1 MPNLPI
7 SQLPS
12 VGNTGYTESD
22 ILVFV
27 NYQIETGTT
36 SNTPLSQVKE
46 WVLSGLSENYL
57 PLSGGTVSGDTIFQS
72 GLTANTISA
81 TTYLNLPDVEPSK
94 KIVLKKLYL
103 GNRNVNNSTN
113 PFVSSILNQS
123 LNNQTKRIFTSPNQ
137 YTGSFLDYYFT
148 VNDGVERKKILFS
161 RGIAPNIITGTT
173 IDDMVDY
180 IVDTYVDVNVNFYCE
195 LWVFLDKNFNEIKQL
210 KLVNPLFNSL
220 HPRKL
225 NSTRSYLGVTEF
237 VRKTEYPDFSWLD
250 DNTITSNFNAPS
262 DIWYDPLTSEDIPK
276 KIHDIVNTSGFYG
289 TLSGFAQT
297 VINVGSWDTDVRNVV
312 NNSVYVETLQNF
324 YTKFIVPTNRYNF
337 TNVNLQKLN
346 NFYGDIF
353 YDNVS
358 GSPLVFSANSN
369 TDVYPSPY
377 FLQLIDTYKIYPSG
391 QFGYI
396 FYSSSAEA
404 DTQLNDLNYS
414 VGHDN
419 ELKYINRNTREFGS
433 YIQVIPGINENYS
446 LNVKISGD
454 PDQNLCNSFI
464 DDLFDNRL
472 VLNNPNVKLNSSAW
486 QNIKN
491 FNKSE
496 FYNSV
501 LTGQTEFN
509 FLLQSTDV
517 KMEQLSENYQFTGS
531 SFVRKIYNSGE
542 FSYYGDSSG
551 TYLQFGVNSL
561 SGEGLFDQNFNSGGF
576 GSDNLG
582 QCIDKQSNGKIIV
595 GGAFSEYDESTST
608 YYMNNIMRLNTD
620 GTYDTSFVNGI
631 GYGFNNPVYAVAVQ
645 SDDKIIVGG
654 VFSTYTDNTGSYSCN
669 NIARL
674 NSDGTFDT
682 TFNSGGNDFDDYVN
696 TIAIQSDGKIICGG
710 AFNIYNDINGNWNTT
725 YLIRLNTDG
734 TADLSFVGDNYGF
747 NNIVRVV
754 SIQSN
759 GKVLVGGDF
768 SQYSNSAA
776 TNNMSHICRLNTNGD
791 FDTSFGTIG
800 FGFDDSVD
808 AFAIQS
814 DGKILVGGVF
824 NLYTSGPYECA
835 KIARLNSDGSFDT
848 SFLDGIGVYG
858 FAGGWVR
865 DIKIQNDGKILVVGG
880 FYSYDDET
888 GSYFP
893 NRIAR
898 LNSDG
903 TYDTTFN
910 QGGTGFTGWDV
921 YQMLLTEETVI
932 DKISVDAI
940 YKGHSFRPF
949 IYPLNLTQIFF
960 DVPSSYL
967 YDGTNLIPSD
977 NSSNNIFEFVGS
989 TITNKKLCL
998 IVYYKKLDSYDLFV
1012 EDIVLAEP
1020 RGGFGYVETNVIT
1033 LMINNLEKIFTTN
1046 LGNNVKS
1053 RQIKPNNLEVYL
1065 GILDVDTNKVNTI
1078 PNYKIVVDNYGGNL
1092 IFRLVKGGLNMN

>member
-1 MPNLPI
+1 
-7 SQLPS
+7 

-72 GLTANTISA
+72 GLTATTISA

-94 KIVLKKLYL
+94 KIVLKKMYL
-103 GNRNVNNSTN
+103 GNKNVNDTTKLGVRAFISNTLVNNLDRLTN
-113 PFVSSILNQS
+113 VPS
-123 LNNQTKRIFTSPNQ
+123 Q

-148 VNDGVERKKILFS
+148 VNDGVERKKILYKREIGSDYFT
-161 RGIAPNIITGTT
+161 ATT
-173 IDDMVDY
+173 VFDMVDY
-180 IVDTYVDVNVNFYCE
+180 IVDTYVDINVNFYCE
-195 LWVFLDKNFNEIKQL
+195 LWVFLDKDFNEIKQL

-225 NSTRSYLGVTEF
+225 NMTKSYLGITEF
-237 VRKTEYPDFSWLD
+237 VRKTNDLAYDYF
-250 DNTITSNFNAPS
+250 DNTITSNFIGLS
-262 DIWYDPLTSEDIPK
+262 DVYYDPATSEDIPK
-276 KIHDIVNTSGFYG
+276 KLYDIVNTSGFYG
-289 TLSGFAQT
+289 SLSGFAQT
-297 VINVGSWDTDVRNVV
+297 VINVGSWDKDVRNVV

-324 YTKFIVPTNRYNF
+324 YTKFIVPTNKYNF

-396 FYSSSAEA
+396 FYSA
-404 DTQLNDLNYS
+404 DDEENTALNNLDYI
-414 VGHDN
+414 VGHYN
-419 ELKYINRNTREFGS
+419 NLKYINRTTRPFGS

-472 VLNNPNVKLNSSAW
+472 VLNNPNVKLSNSNW

-491 FNKSE
+491 FNKGE

-517 KMEQLSENYQFTGS
+517 KMEELSNNYQFTS
-531 SFVRKIYNSGE
+531 STFIQKIYNAGAFSVYNDNSGS
-542 FSYYGDSSG
+542 FS
-551 TYLQFGVNSL
+551 QFGVNSL
-561 SGEGLFDQNFNSGGF
+561 SGNGLFNQSFNSGGPGLDTRGF
-576 GSDNLG
+576 SIVQQSDGKIIVVGEIIQYLESATTIDMGGIVRLNLDGTFDMSFVNGSGYGFNGEVFDVDI
-582 QCIDKQSNGKIIV
+582 QTDGKIIV
-595 GGAFSEYDESTST
+595 GGAFST
-608 YYMNNIMRLNTD
+608 Y
-620 GTYDTSFVNGI
+620 S
-631 GYGFNNPVYAVAVQ
+631 
-645 SDDKIIVGG
+645 
-654 VFSTYTDNTGSYSCN
+654 DNTGSYTSN
-669 NIARL
+669 GIARL

-682 TFNSGGNDFDDYVN
+682 TFNNGGTGFDNYVSSVK
-696 TIAIQSDGKIICGG
+696 IQSDGKILCGG
-710 AFNIYNDINGNWNTT
+710 LFTVYNDINSNWNTN
-725 YLIRLNTDG
+725 YMIRLNTDG
-734 TADLSFVGDNYGF
+734 TADLDFIGDNYGF
-747 NNIVRVV
+747 NGDVRSI
-754 SIQSN
+754 SIQN
-759 GKVLVGGDF
+759 DGKILVGGGF
-768 SQYSNSAA
+768 TSYSDSA
-776 TNNMSHICRLNTNGD
+776 TTFDVNFLCRLESNGD
-791 FDTSFGTIG
+791 FDTSFVNSISYG
-800 FGFDDSVD
+800 FNDTVETL
-808 AFAIQS
+808 AIQS
-814 DGKILVGGVF
+814 NGKILVGGPF
-824 NLYTSGPYECA
+824 DTYIDGTGSYYSSF
-835 KIARLNSDGSFDT
+835 IARLNSNGTYDT
-848 SFLDGIGVYG
+848 SFLDGVGTYG
-858 FAGGWVR
+858 FFGDKSVS
-865 DIKIQNDGKILVVGG
+865 DIKIQNDGKILVGG
-880 FYSYDDET
+880 AYDLYEDET
-888 GSYFP
+888 GSY
-893 NRIAR
+893 NMMGISR

-903 TYDTTFN
+903 TFDTSFN
-910 QGGTGFTGWDV
+910 SGATGFTNGRV
-921 YQMLLTEETVI
+921 YGILLTEQTVI
-932 DKISVDAI
+932 NKISVDAI

-960 DVPSSYL
+960 DVPTSYL

-989 TITNKKLCL
+989 AITNKKLSL

-1012 EDIVLAEP
+1012 EDIVLAQP
-1020 RGGFGYVETNVIT
+1020 RDLIGATENNVIT
-1033 LMINNLEKIFTTN
+1033 LMLNNLEKIFTTN

-1065 GILDVDTNKVNTI
+1065 GILDVATNKVNTI
-1078 PNYKIVVDNYGGNL
+1078 PNYKIIVDNYGGNL
-1092 IFRLVKGGLNMN
+1092 IFRLVKGGLNKN